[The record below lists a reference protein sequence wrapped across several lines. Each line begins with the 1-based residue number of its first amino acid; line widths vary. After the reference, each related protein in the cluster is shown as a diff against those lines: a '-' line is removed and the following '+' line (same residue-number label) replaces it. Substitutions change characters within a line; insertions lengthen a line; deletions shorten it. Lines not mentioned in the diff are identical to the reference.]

1 MASDESQRN
10 GDTPDTTPLA
20 LLRAQLLQR
29 WQSFPEDKSKQL
41 DLELQE
47 ALERAAGSEP
57 ELVTVMNPVSR
68 PQRLRLA
75 VLVTDADLDTM
86 YQREWG
92 ELAVSDAGRCYL
104 IYRRREDGDYA
115 IEWSPATSI
124 PTTMMNRLSDPLAT
138 ALLESDGDE
147 EP

>member
-1 MASDESQRN
+1 MVSGESQGN
-10 GDTPDTTPLA
+10 GDATTPLA

-47 ALERAAGSEP
+47 ALDRAAGSEP

-68 PQRLRLA
+68 PQRLHLA

-86 YQREWG
+86 YQQEWG

-115 IEWSPATSI
+115 IEWSPATSM
-124 PTTMMNRLSDPLAT
+124 PRTMMNRLSEPLAS
-138 ALLESDGDE
+138 ALLESDGDD

>member
-29 WQSFPEDKSKQL
+29 WRSFPEDKSKQL
-41 DLELQE
+41 DVELQK
-47 ALERAAGSEP
+47 ALERAAGSEA

-92 ELAVSDAGRCYL
+92 ELAVSDTGRCYL

-115 IEWSPATSI
+115 IEWSPATTI
-124 PTTMMNRLSDPLAT
+124 PTTMMNRLSGPLAS
-138 ALLESDGDE
+138 ALLESDGDNE
-147 EP
+147 S